1 MDIVRRL
8 INDEMF
14 TFDELDKLKEI
25 HKIATN
31 SYLMQELRKNIAFL
45 IKLKEGDVCE
55 HEPQA
60 VKRGRGRP
68 KKDINVSPVGKDI
81 VSISS
86 IERRS

>member
-1 MDIVRRL
+1 MDIVKRL
-8 INDEMF
+8 IDDGLF
-14 TFDELDKLKEI
+14 KLDELDKLKEI

-55 HEPQA
+55 CKPQA
-60 VKRGRGRP
+60 VKRGRP
-68 KKDINVSPVGKDI
+68 KKVINVSSIGEDT

-86 IERRS
+86 IERSS